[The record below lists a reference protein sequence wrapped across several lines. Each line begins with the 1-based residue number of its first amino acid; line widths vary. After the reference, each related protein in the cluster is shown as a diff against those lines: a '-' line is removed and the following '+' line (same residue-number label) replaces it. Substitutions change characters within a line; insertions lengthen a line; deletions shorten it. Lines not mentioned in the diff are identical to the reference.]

1 MNAEFEQNKYIII
14 REIIPKSWCEIM
26 VNYAKFQSFYAFSP
40 EAYESAQVPNTHSKY
55 GDFLMESLLLHFQP
69 IIEQQLNRSLF
80 PTYSYYRVYKKGD
93 ILKPHT
99 DRNACE
105 VSASV
110 AFGWPNT
117 SVWPFYLANAKTY
130 INQEAVTI
138 AENEPKIT
146 VLLNPGDALI
156 YAGPLVKHW
165 REPLEEVSYVQ
176 AFFHYVYAD
185 GVNASLKFDN
195 RAAIGQPKL

>member
-1 MNAEFEQNKYIII
+1 MNIEFKNNKYLVL
-14 REIIPKSWCEIM
+14 RDVLPKAWCDIV

-40 EAYESAQVPNTHSKY
+40 EIGNAQVPNSHSKY
-55 GDFLMESLLLHFQP
+55 ADFLMESLLLYLHP
-69 IIEQQLNRSLF
+69 LIEQNIGASLF

-105 VSASV
+105 VSTTV
-110 AFGWPNT
+110 VFGWPNST
-117 SVWPFYLANAKTY
+117 IWPFKLANHKEYTKQDAFTL
-130 INQEAVTI
+130 EAD
-138 AENEPKIT
+138 EPPIT
-146 VLLNPGDALI
+146 VLLNPGDGLI

-165 REPLEEVSYVQ
+165 REPLESNAYVQ

-185 GVNASLKFDN
+185 GPNASLKFDG
-195 RAAIGQPKL
+195 RAAIGKPK